1 MDSEYVK
8 QQFELELIEAQIA
21 ALNEL
26 VQLNEAKI
34 TALKTSLEQV
44 VDEPEKTKINEK
56 GQRVAVG
63 KQANK
68 KNAIIEPET
77 LEYFEYF
84 KQKQNVDKTD
94 YETQLS
100 LLNEKIELRF
110 GDQVR
115 TFSFLNIKSINRA
128 S

>member
-8 QQFELELIEAQIA
+8 QQFELELIEAEIA

>member
-1 MDSEYVK
+1 MDSEYAK
-8 QQFELELIEAQIA
+8 QQFELELIEAEIA

-110 GDQVR
+110 GD
-115 TFSFLNIKSINRA
+115 
-128 S
+128 